1 MNKLDD
7 LLNIDTSNNALKFL
21 YKRILCE
28 DYRGLQISQHNRYT
42 QEEVKI
48 MLQEFYNVANTDIM
62 QIRTTDLSK
71 RPNESS
77 GEEKYSRYI
86 NAVHDRLNRVTQ
98 DSMRKNYFVDF
109 HRMGFIERLKYN
121 GDPVSK
127 FGRDSTKYVRL
138 TNLGLS
144 FINNDNIFQQNI
156 IYNDGLNNLFKG
168 FLRDFMLIIC
178 EHKKYISEYDYM
190 FFISFLGF
198 KIDDEIIDVYKII
211 NLLKEFDKLSK
222 FQKEYAI
229 NIIKNY
235 CNPINFNG
243 NKKDKR
249 DFGNW
254 KNETQQTFML
264 LGQTL
269 YFEYKSERNE
279 KKIFPRIGD
288 MKKYLFENIESYK
301 RSALV
306 KQEYFKRH
314 NVNKTIGFE
323 LHHVIALNFANN
335 RNEYVLFD
343 DWKNLVYIDGRTHS
357 CLSQTGNIQNI
368 LEAIDSKNM
377 VLKDNDNTSLPLI
390 YNENIIYNP
399 QLQKTMIDYNH
410 QLRHVK

>member
-249 DFGNW
+249 DFGN
-254 KNETQQTFML
+254 
-264 LGQTL
+264 
-269 YFEYKSERNE
+269 
-279 KKIFPRIGD
+279 
-288 MKKYLFENIESYK
+288 
-301 RSALV
+301 
-306 KQEYFKRH
+306 
-314 NVNKTIGFE
+314 
-323 LHHVIALNFANN
+323 
-335 RNEYVLFD
+335 
-343 DWKNLVYIDGRTHS
+343 
-357 CLSQTGNIQNI
+357 
-368 LEAIDSKNM
+368 
-377 VLKDNDNTSLPLI
+377 
-390 YNENIIYNP
+390 
-399 QLQKTMIDYNH
+399 
-410 QLRHVK
+410 